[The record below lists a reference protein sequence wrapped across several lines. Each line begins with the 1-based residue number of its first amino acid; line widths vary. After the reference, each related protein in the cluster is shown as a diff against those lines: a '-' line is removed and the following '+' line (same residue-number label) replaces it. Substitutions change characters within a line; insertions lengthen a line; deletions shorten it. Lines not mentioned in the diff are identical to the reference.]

1 MLCLFQIYTVIERL
15 YLTFTAK
22 YVIMIRIE
30 TQSVSISRFGGV
42 AIIIDNKRGIA
53 MHILIAEDSKS
64 SRDVIKVLIQKQI
77 SSEIFESAN
86 GVEAL
91 EIIKSKQ
98 IDILISDIKMPMMD
112 GLELIEQAYAVQ
124 PDLQMMF
131 GGTNDKKTQ
140 KKKTVR
146 ERKHGQRKKE
156 DQSQGADFEM
166 KL

>member
-1 MLCLFQIYTVIERL
+1 
-15 YLTFTAK
+15 
-22 YVIMIRIE
+22 
-30 TQSVSISRFGGV
+30 
-42 AIIIDNKRGIA
+42 

-64 SRDVIKVLIQKQI
+64 SRDVIKFLIQKQI